1 MSVSALSGGTFRIM
15 RQRNYALFWFG
26 FLVSNAGSWI
36 QSVAQG
42 WLVYEISGSAVWL
55 GAIGFIRAVPL
66 ILLSLVGGSV
76 ADRFPKRRI
85 LYLSQAVQ
93 MLTALI
99 LGWLTY
105 TGTVQVWHVISLAA
119 LSASTQAFDQ
129 PTRHALVPSLVGKED
144 LHTAISLNAIAF
156 NGAAVFGPSLTG
168 ILVPLVGL
176 AGCFFINAASFASV
190 FVALAL
196 MTFPPN
202 NTERRMK
209 GMTEDVVEGLRYVAR
224 RPVVLALLSMAA
236 VMSFFA
242 RPYQQFITVFAKD
255 VLHGD
260 VGMAGLMQ
268 SAPALGTII
277 FMLLVASLGKIDWK
291 GKMVVTAGIGF
302 ALSMIAFAWSRN
314 AYLSLGLLVLVGG
327 FNMTWQT
334 TINTLLQT
342 TSDEELRGRVMACY
356 TITALGMQPLGQ
368 GPMGVTVASLG
379 PSWAL
384 TLGAGIALLWVA
396 YIAFA
401 RVTAV
406 RTLP

>member
-1 MSVSALSGGTFRIM
+1 MSALSGGTFRVM

-26 FLVSNAGSWI
+26 FLISNAGSWI

-85 LYLSQAVQ
+85 LYLTQAVQ
-93 MLTALI
+93 MVTAVV
-99 LGWLTY
+99 LGWLSY
-105 TGTVQVWHVISLAA
+105 TGAVRVWHVIALAA
-119 LSASTQAFDQ
+119 LSAASQAFDQ
-129 PTRHALVPSLVGKED
+129 PTRHALVPKLVGKED

-168 ILVPLVGL
+168 ILVPMVGL
-176 AGCFFINAASFASV
+176 AGCFFMNAASFASV
-190 FVALAL
+190 FLALAF
-196 MTFPPN
+196 MTFPPHDS
-202 NTERRMK
+202 EQRRK
-209 GMTEDVVEGLRYVAR
+209 QGMGADVAEGLRYVAR
-224 RPVVLALLSMAA
+224 NPIMLALISVAGVTSL
-236 VMSFFA
+236 FA

-260 VGMAGLMQ
+260 VGMAGLLQ

-277 FMLLVASLGKIDWK
+277 FMLLVASLGRIEWK
-291 GKMVVTAGIGF
+291 GKMLVTAGIGF
-302 ALSMIAFAWSRN
+302 AIAMIAFAWSRN

-334 TINTLLQT
+334 TVNTLLQT
-342 TSDEELRGRVMACY
+342 YADEELRGRVMACY

-368 GPMGVTVASLG
+368 GPMGITVATFG
-379 PSWAL
+379 PAWAL
-384 TLGAGIALLWVA
+384 TLGAGLSLLWLA

-401 RVTAV
+401 RVPAM